1 MTRTQEA
8 TKLALVLA
16 DKLQRREPPRLEE
29 LERALNMVLESKRV
43 QTGFALHN
51 GRELHRV

>member
-8 TKLALVLA
+8 IKLAMVLA

-43 QTGFALHN
+43 QTGFALHKQERS
-51 GRELHRV
+51 GR